1 MQIITIALSE
11 IDVGKRLRPIDPDQ
25 AAMIAASMAER
36 GLDEPVKVRV
46 HPRKNASYGYCLV
59 AGGHR
64 FRGAELNGW
73 DGIAAI
79 VVEASD
85 LQAEMME
92 LEENLVRHELNAL
105 DRAVFLAKWQ
115 TVYRALHPE
124 AQRGGDRKSAAK
136 NQTAKLAVRS
146 GSFSDAARERI
157 GLSERSVYRAVKLAD
172 ALPFD
177 VRAGLAGSDIARN
190 ASDLELL
197 AKQSLETMREVVKQL
212 KARSGKGAAADLIRA
227 ASGVAATGTEEDRE
241 KWFKLLMRGWKNASK
256 RERDAFLVGAGLAE
270 IGQEIA
276 A

>member
-1 MQIITIALSE
+1 MQIVTIPLSE
-11 IDVGKRLRPIDPDQ
+11 IDLGKRLRPIDPDQ

-36 GLDEPVKVRV
+36 GLDEPIKVRV
-46 HPRKNASYGYCLV
+46 HPSKNASYGYCLV

-115 TVYRALHPE
+115 TVYRALHPD
-124 AQRGGDRKSAAK
+124 AKRGGDRKS
-136 NQTAKLAVRS
+136 QTAKLAVRS
-146 GSFSDAARERI
+146 ESFSDAARERI
-157 GLSERSVYRAVKLAD
+157 GLSERSVRRAVQLAD

-190 ASDLELL
+190 ASDLALL
-197 AKQSLETMREVVKQL
+197 AKQSLEVMRDVVQLL
-212 KARSGKGAAADLIRA
+212 KARGGKGAAADLIRN
-227 ASGVAATGTEEDRE
+227 ATAIVVDAPEDRE
-241 KWFKLLMRGWKNASK
+241 KWLKLLMRAWKNASK
-256 RERDAFLVGAGLAE
+256 RERDAFLVAAELVEIDAGGAS
-270 IGQEIA
+270 
-276 A
+276 